1 MSPTRKDSGPSGSL
15 LREVTR
21 LYARAQRAAADCCGT
36 SPTQCQVITELGRTG
51 PISMVEL
58 GRRLCL
64 EKSWISRA
72 IEGLV
77 DDGLVTKA
85 INPAD
90 SRSWLVSLSAAGRR
104 RLKALDEQI
113 EGHARRVLAHVP
125 ASQRTV
131 VQQSLMLLLAALR
144 QDAGLDAT
152 EGAACCA
159 PRHARRQARG
169 QASEGARHVTSE

>member
-1 MSPTRKDSGPSGSL
+1 MQADIKDGGPSGSL

-72 IEGLV
+72 IDGLV

-113 EGHARRVLAHVP
+113 EGHALRVLGHLP
-125 ASQRTV
+125 ATQRAA
-131 VQQSLMLLLAALR
+131 VQQSLVLLLAALR

-152 EGAACCA
+152 DGAACCT
-159 PRHARRQARG
+159 PRTTRG
-169 QASEGARHVTSE
+169 QIREGARHVTAE

>member
-1 MSPTRKDSGPSGSL
+1 MQTASKDSGPSGTL
-15 LREVTR
+15 LCEVTR
-21 LYARAQRAAADCCGT
+21 LYARAQRSAADCCGT

-85 INPAD
+85 INPGD

-104 RLKALDEQI
+104 RFKALDEQI
-113 EGHARRVLAHVP
+113 EGHAHRVLAHVP
-125 ASQRTV
+125 AAQRAV
-131 VQQSLMLLLAALR
+131 VQQSLVLLLAALR
-144 QDAGLDAT
+144 QDAGLDST
-152 EGAACCA
+152 DGAACCA
-159 PRHARRQARG
+159 PRQLRG
-169 QASEGARHVTSE
+169 QKLEGARHVTAE